1 MARVTTSWDITKGL
15 PDKNCWH
22 CNANG
27 ASKPNGK
34 YIAWVMAGATKTTPD
49 IIRCTV
55 PGGLLTAQKC
65 YIAKIHIPY
74 IRESCFDYEKFR
86 TTPVDL
92 VDKKNRRKIDRKIS
106 RILQNLGVAYAD
118 RAGLLKASNE
128 TPTTA
133 WVTDKNGREAILIN
147 PWILLKHNMSVLVR
161 LVKKEVIHRAL
172 FRNLSE
178 LSNKIILNFTLDVLS
193 MRVIAQTPAERLD
206 KQTVRLSERL
216 FNPRIYKKFPLL
228 ALTDC
233 SLTNH
238 QAKRNLPLA
247 IYEIWAELYG
257 GDRYGNLPSLKR
269 IKPST
274 LYFKIKSLID
284 EIVIG
289 GVSKGA
295 GEKGT
300 ETNYPWNVKPGESDG
315 KGNTKNDA
323 DVAGEFD
330 KKNEKF
336 NDAVK
341 QSFVPKRFRNSK
353 WYSNS
358 ASNFWDEQIIQKKD
372 FVNDTLKEFAK
383 KWRTEKMLEDV
394 EGKLRQIMGND
405 EVEVQPYPEELT
417 DNGVIMMAIGISEAM
432 GGIYWNKDDSESSN
446 RKKVAAFFDLSPSM
460 THLFPYMIRVVE
472 SVEEQCDVTFS
483 RNLPKEQGGGTAKG
497 AYGFAGSVTE
507 LDEDDLQAMKD
518 GKLKAG
524 NATCFNAILE
534 HIFTKIEEESID
546 IILCF
551 TDGYSSLSQEN
562 IDKFN
567 ETGRQFFNIYMTEY
581 HGAGS
586 DRTNVTSDLD
596 NLNGESFTLCL
607 PPVDSNRY

>member
-1 MARVTTSWDITKGL
+1 MARVSSQWDITKGM
-15 PDKNCWH
+15 PKGAWTCDSRGAVKPKGRYICWVK
-22 CNANG
+22 NG
-27 ASKPNGK
+27 AMN
-34 YIAWVMAGATKTTPD
+34 TTPD
-49 IIRCTV
+49 VIRCTV
-55 PGGLLTAQKC
+55 PGGLLTAQQC
-65 YIAKIHIPY
+65 YIAKILIPY
-74 IRESCFDYEKFR
+74 IREACFDYEKFR
-86 TTPVDL
+86 KTPVDL
-92 VDKKNRRKIDRKIS
+92 TDKKNKRKLDRKIS

-118 RAGLLKASNE
+118 RAGLLTASNE
-128 TPTTA
+128 VATSA
-133 WVTDKNGREAILIN
+133 WISDRNGKEAIHIN

-193 MRVIAQTPAERLD
+193 MRVISQTPAERLD
-206 KQTVRLSERL
+206 KQTVRLCERL
-216 FNPRIYKKFPLL
+216 INPRVYKKFPLL
-228 ALTDC
+228 ALLDC
-233 SLTNH
+233 SITPT
-238 QAKRNLPLA
+238 QAKKNLPHEV
-247 IYEIWAELYG
+247 YNIWEELYG
-257 GDRYGNLPSLKR
+257 ADRYGNLPSLKN

-274 LYFKIKSLID
+274 LYFKIKALID

-289 GVSKGA
+289 GVSAGA
-295 GEKGT
+295 MDGKS
-300 ETNYPWNVKPGESDG
+300 ETNYPWNVEPGKDDG
-315 KGNTKNDA
+315 KGNSQNDS

-330 KKNEKF
+330 KKNEGLNK
-336 NDAVK
+336 AVK
-341 QSFVPKRFRNSK
+341 QSFTPKRFRNSR

-358 ASNFWDEQIIQKKD
+358 ASAFWDEQIVQKKD
-372 FVNDTLKEFAK
+372 FVNDTLKDFAK
-383 KWRTEKMLEDV
+383 KWRTEKVLEDV
-394 EGKLRQIMGND
+394 EGKLQQIVGKD
-405 EVEVQPYPEELT
+405 EVEIKPYAEDLT
-417 DNGVIMMAIGISEAM
+417 YDGQVFMAMGISEAM

-472 SVEEQCDVTFS
+472 SVEQQCDVQFS
-483 RNLPKEQGGGTAKG
+483 RNLSKEEGGGTAKG

-507 LDEDDLQAMKD
+507 LDEDDLQKMKD

-534 HIFTKIEEESID
+534 HIFEKIEEDSID

-567 ETGRQFFNIYMTEY
+567 ETGRHFYNIYMTEY
-581 HGAGS
+581 HGADS
-586 DRTNVTSDLD
+586 DRTKVTSDLD

-607 PPVDSNRY
+607 PPVDNKNY